1 MSAELET
8 LLLPLFSR
16 QARPITAAMAHK
28 MLGAKH
34 PVIAIRLTCSEMG
47 KKGLLTAKQAK
58 GGIQYAID
66 NTPRTKHEQR
76 TYEWRPL
83 QAMKQTVIPIR
94 ERGRMAPDVSD
105 GVYVAMVSRAGYYGR
120 IDA

>member
-8 LLLPLFSR
+8 LLLPIFAR

-28 MLGAKH
+28 MLGEKH

-47 KKGLLTAKQAK
+47 RKGLLTAKQDK
-58 GGIQYAID
+58 GGIQYALD
-66 NTPRTKHEQR
+66 NKPRTKHEQR

-83 QAMKQTVIPIR
+83 QVMRPTVIPIR

-105 GVYVAMVSRAGYYGR
+105 GVYIAMVSRAGYYER